1 MSKDMIQPDGYGEI
15 LDRLKA
21 QVRAAQLRA
30 HRVVNTRAA
39 QPVLDDRS
47 DDC

>member
-1 MSKDMIQPDGYGEI
+1 MSQDMIQPDGYGEI

-30 HRVVNTRAA
+30 HRMVRRGLGN
-39 QPVLDDRS
+39 PGDRPS
-47 DDC
+47 G